1 MIKVKFVILLSILVL
16 LPLDSKAEDYN
27 VYYAGFS
34 FSGNYSDVQAAGK
47 YTNKILQIKNE
58 NGLDVVSAS
67 LLDSIKNIT
76 PPNYKIKLDMAD
88 LSQGS
93 KDAIVMSVALDQ
105 ESYSYEYDPIAKSY
119 LNNIDMYFQI
129 MFYNF
134 DSKKLIAAIPFDVE
148 INVRSKKEFSEK
160 EIIALIR
167 KYYSEG
173 LSGSGTKQN
182 AFYTM
187 EKILNKFILK
197 DKYNFRIG
205 VTSVSVED
213 KALAKI
219 PEALSSNLSAL
230 KNIFAQSLSSR
241 LSMHQSIA
249 LVPFMEGMAI
259 GGQMKQRF
267 VNTDEIYN
275 IEVPKPDFNIELTI
289 RGFKK
294 VLVKT
299 SDVNNLFLYG
309 AYINVK
315 VLQPDLEK
323 VYIDTKL
330 KNANQLKIPTSIKNI
345 DDWRKFNA
353 SLARLFDQFAV
364 NIVKPTDKY
373 LKLQSKKPNTL
384 KDKLGDLSQ
393 VLDKVK

>member
-1 MIKVKFVILLSILVL
+1 MIKIKFVILLSILVL
-16 LPLDSKAEDYN
+16 LPLNSKAEDYN

-34 FSGNYSDVQAAGK
+34 FSGNYSDVQATGK
-47 YTNKILQIKNE
+47 YTNKILQVKNE

-67 LLDSIKNIT
+67 LLDSIKKIT

-93 KDAIVMSVALDQ
+93 KDAIVMSVTLDQ

-160 EIIALIR
+160 EIMALIR

-173 LSGSGTKQN
+173 LSGSGNKQN

-187 EKILNKFILK
+187 EKILKKFILK

-219 PEALSSNLSAL
+219 PQALSSNLSAL

-267 VNTDEIYN
+267 VNTDEIYS

-294 VLVKT
+294 VLAKT

-309 AYINVK
+309 AYVNVK

-353 SLARLFDQFAV
+353 SLVRLFDQFAA

-384 KDKLGDLSQ
+384 KDKLSDLSQ